1 MQMQSH
7 NSILHLHFG
16 MNNWDNETLKPII
29 QFPFEFAFNIMHRH
43 PKSADE
49 KYIFSDHLQRLD
61 GQRLLIKA
69 AEAIKQFQTL
79 APLHVGKLKTR
90 LKPKQLSSETF
101 SN

>member
-16 MNNWDNETLKPII
+16 MNNWDNETLKQII
-29 QFPFEFAFNIMHRH
+29 QFPFDFAFNIMHRH